1 MGKYF
6 GKQFKSSMK
15 EVFARLGK
23 SSFGEQKSMGK
34 FILEKYHFRNID
46 LDEVNHYRKS
56 AGA

>member
-1 MGKYF
+1 
-6 GKQFKSSMK
+6 MK
-15 EVFARLGK
+15 KEFARLGK

-46 LDEVNHYRKS
+46 SYEVNYYRKS